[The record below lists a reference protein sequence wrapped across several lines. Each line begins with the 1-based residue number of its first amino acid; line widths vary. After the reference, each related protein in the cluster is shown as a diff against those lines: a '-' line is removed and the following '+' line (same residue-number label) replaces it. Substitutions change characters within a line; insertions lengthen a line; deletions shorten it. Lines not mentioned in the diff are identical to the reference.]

1 MSDPVKQVAMRIL
14 DLREI
19 SDYTVDKMAEVLNV
33 PVEEYRKYE
42 SGEVDMPISFLVMIG
57 EVFHVDMTELLTGE
71 APRLNVLSVTRAGR
85 GQEETSCHDQY
96 VYRNLAYNFVGR
108 KIEPMY
114 VVVAPEDNKTLT
126 PNSHDGQEFDYILS
140 GTMHIVIGKN
150 DVVLHPGD
158 SVYYDSRTPHAMEAV
173 GGEADAQGA
182 LIAKETFGAFASAVA
197 AAQTLRSTTRFSTVL
212 SLLSGI
218 LGLCLCALL
227 LYWGSAAAV
236 SPFHIAAFQLIWALV
251 AGFLSGILQRL

>member
-1 MSDPVKQVAMRIL
+1 MSDTVKQVAMRIL

-19 SDYTVDKMAEVLNV
+19 SDYTVEQMAQALGV
-33 PVEEYRKYE
+33 PVDEYAKYE
-42 SGEVDMPISFLVMIG
+42 SGEVDMPISFLVKLG

-71 APRLNVLSVTRAGR
+71 APRLNVLSVTRAGK
-85 GQEETSCHDQY
+85 GQEETNCHDQY
-96 VYRNLAYNFVGR
+96 VYRNLAYNFVHR

-114 VVVAPEDNKTLT
+114 VTVPPDANKTLV

-173 GGEADAQGA
+173 GDEP
-182 LIAKETFGAFASAVA
+182 V
-197 AAQTLRSTTRFSTVL
+197 
-212 SLLSGI
+212 
-218 LGLCLCALL
+218 
-227 LYWGSAAAV
+227 
-236 SPFHIAAFQLIWALV
+236 H
-251 AGFLSGILQRL
+251 FLAIVIP

>member
-42 SGEVDMPISFLVMIG
+42 SGEVDMPISFLVKIG
-57 EVFHVDMTELLTGE
+57 EVFHVDMTELL
-71 APRLNVLSVTRAGR
+71 
-85 GQEETSCHDQY
+85 TSCHDQY

-114 VVVAPEDNKTLT
+114 VVVDPEDNKTLT

-173 GGEADAQGA
+173 GGEA
-182 LIAKETFGAFASAVA
+182 V
-197 AAQTLRSTTRFSTVL
+197 
-212 SLLSGI
+212 
-218 LGLCLCALL
+218 
-227 LYWGSAAAV
+227 
-236 SPFHIAAFQLIWALV
+236 H
-251 AGFLSGILQRL
+251 FLAIVIP